1 VRCKTSQTAGQRDR
15 VKCRPAKLLAAK
27 KLRFKLTHYPLVS
40 VLDFAQRWTAA
51 VDWSDFRRTD
61 EILYS
66 VDAYTDAGI
75 AETSGIRLRL
85 PSA

>member
-1 VRCKTSQTAGQRDR
+1 MYRNNYLAG
-15 VKCRPAKLLAAK
+15 LAGVSNEAG
-27 KLRFKLTHYPLVS
+27 RGETLVS

-61 EILYS
+61 EILHS
-66 VDAYTDAGI
+66 VDAYSDAGI